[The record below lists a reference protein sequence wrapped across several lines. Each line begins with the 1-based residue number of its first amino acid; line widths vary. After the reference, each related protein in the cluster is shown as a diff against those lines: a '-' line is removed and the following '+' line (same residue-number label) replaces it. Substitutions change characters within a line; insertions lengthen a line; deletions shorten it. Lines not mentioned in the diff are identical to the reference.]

1 MKEHLFKELLRAER
15 DRVLPTCPTNLEA
28 NVLRR
33 VRLASSDA
41 EAMSGF
47 DWLFGLLPQK
57 GVAFGVLAIT
67 LFLSVTSTMVVTSGS
82 LRAAET
88 QSRAVT
94 ALDFEVFK
102 ETQFLNLGD

>member
-1 MKEHLFKELLRAER
+1 
-15 DRVLPTCPTNLEA
+15 
-28 NVLRR
+28 
-33 VRLASSDA
+33 
-41 EAMSGF
+41 
-47 DWLFGLLPQK
+47 
-57 GVAFGVLAIT
+57 VAFGVLAIT

>member
-67 LFLSVTSTMVVTSGS
+67 LFLSVTSTT